1 MGERQDLVSGI
12 TTMMAAFIAAQPTLL
27 KRHFRARPESAVTD
41 WPCSWLDLRPE
52 NVSYSNSMRD
62 RTFRPSLVFIVG
74 QGNNDQ
80 QMTALDALVDAFT
93 DHLDSYPQLMA
104 GSVWS
109 EGSWAEES
117 IPLSDAIGED
127 MSVPAVRWTF
137 APILSKKG
145 RV

>member
-62 RTFRPSLVFIVG
+62 REHNVSLVFVAG
-74 QGNNDQ
+74 QGTNDQ
-80 QMTALDALVDAFT
+80 AMTLLDSLVDAFT
-93 DHLDSYPQLMA
+93 DHLDSYPHILT
-104 GSVWS
+104 GSAWSSGRWS
-109 EGSWAEES
+109 EEA
-117 IPLSDAIGED
+117 IPLSDDTSTPG
-127 MSVPAVRWTF
+127 VRFTF
-137 APILSKKG
+137 APILSKRG